1 MAFALT
7 AGQEAMLS
15 RLVERRDRS
24 EAVEPASVRRRAVVA
39 TTRGDGASEVG
50 MRLLF
55 DSAERQPHLVHLL
68 VAPASTAENWRYRVL
83 GEAGHRG
90 RLELVGFTIVRRR
103 HAVLPKPGTICVVC
117 EAMYQHVKANCAA
130 LGTVVFDDVECM
142 PAVEAGARGNFGY
155 ELACFAVFITSTVR
169 CASAFGVPVSDRVS
183 NDMAHAAVTRSISY
197 HGTPSMS
204 DSLLARFA
212 AEDELGAA
220 ALLSDEPLTAANLKA
235 IAERGGSCP
244 VCFETI
250 DDEAMRC
257 VTPCCSTSFCLPCGV
272 RAVSASASCPW
283 CRAQGLYAHQLKPY
297 PSAVEHILKAI
308 DSSADAEM
316 RLVEAAAGDDAGAA
330 VAAADAVAADAS
342 ADTEMR
348 SSEGIFALCK
358 HEADLLRVATD
369 CRNQVDAT
377 VARVTEI
384 LAQSPENR
392 VLIVC
397 LPHGAA
403 ALRAAMPPQFGAASL
418 RKGTTMTRTL
428 ERRQNR
434 VLICPKTLRS
444 IGFRVNDVTHLV
456 VTDPMESTGFWVR
469 RTASASIVRDTRAPG
484 VMRPPLHVV
493 RMSPVGHLLAWRS
506 VCRRRDAVV
515 RRQRRQAQ
523 QQAQQQAPAQ

>member
-7 AGQEAMLS
+7 ARQEAILA
-15 RLVERRDRS
+15 RLVAQRDS
-24 EAVEPASVRRRAVVA
+24 VDAAEPQPVRRRAVVA

-55 DSAERQPHLVHLL
+55 DSVALQPDLVHLL
-68 VAPASTAENWRYRVL
+68 VAPASTARMWHDRVL
-83 GEAGHRG
+83 CAAGDRG
-90 RLELVGFTIVRRR
+90 RAEVAVSIVRRR
-103 HAVLPKPGTICVVC
+103 HVTRLLPGTIGVVC
-117 EAMYQHVKANCAA
+117 EAMFQHVRAHGAA

-142 PAVEAGARGNFGY
+142 PAVESGARSSSGY
-155 ELACFAVFITSTVR
+155 EQARFAVFITSTAR
-169 CASAFGVPVSDRVS
+169 SSSALGVPVSERVS

-220 ALLSDEPLTAANLKA
+220 ALLSDEPLTAVNLKA
-235 IAERGGSCP
+235 IEERGGSCP

-250 DDEAMRC
+250 EDEAMRC

-297 PSAVEHILKAI
+297 PSAVEHIRKAI
-308 DSSADAEM
+308 DSNQAA
-316 RLVEAAAGDDAGAA
+316 VVTGAAAA
-330 VAAADAVAADAS
+330 AAADAVAADAS

-384 LAQSPENR
+384 LAQSPDNR

-397 LPHGAA
+397 LPHSAA

-418 RKGTTMTRTL
+418 RKGTTL
-428 ERRQNR
+428 RRVIDRKQNR
-434 VLICPKTLRS
+434 ILICPKTLRY
-444 IGFRVNDVTHLV
+444 IGFRINDITHLV
-456 VTDPMESTGFWVR
+456 VTDPLESTGFWAR

-506 VCRRRDAVV
+506 VCRRRDAVS
-515 RRQRRQAQ
+515 RRHRLAHAQA
-523 QQAQQQAPAQ
+523 